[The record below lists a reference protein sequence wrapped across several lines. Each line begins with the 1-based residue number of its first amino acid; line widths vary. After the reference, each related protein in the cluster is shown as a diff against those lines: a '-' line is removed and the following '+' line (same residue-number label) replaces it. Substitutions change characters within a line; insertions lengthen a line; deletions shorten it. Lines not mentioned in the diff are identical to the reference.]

1 MAEQQSSTTR
11 FPVIVLFRH
20 DLRINDNR
28 ALYTAASTG
37 KPVIPVFIWDEGNT
51 GASRPVG
58 EARQWWLHHS
68 LAALS
73 ASLKALGADLLLKRG
88 ATQDIVDRLL
98 DGTGADMVL
107 WNRRYAPPDVE
118 TDRNLK
124 TELTR
129 RGIPAE
135 SFEGHLLHEPHSFK
149 TGTGGFYRV
158 YSPFWRTLTAGPEPC
173 DPVPAPR
180 KLKPY
185 HGSMDSECLKD
196 WALLPGKPNWAK
208 GFAEDWTPG
217 ENGAQEKLAAFLD
230 GAIGGYDHDRDKPAL
245 EATSRLS
252 PHLAHGEITPFQIWH
267 ALKSPGLARKGQDV
281 EKFRRE
287 IGWREFSYHLLF
299 NNPKLATRNYNASFD
314 GFAWQNRADDLKA
327 WQEGRT
333 GYPIVDAGMRQLWKT
348 GWMHNRVRMITA
360 SFLIKHLRVD
370 WRKGEAWF
378 WDTLVDADPA
388 SNAASWQWV
397 AGSGADAAPYF
408 RIFNPMLQGAK
419 FDSMGAYVREFM
431 PELKNLPDKYM
442 HAPWLAPENIL
453 NEAGVILGD
462 NYPYPI
468 VDHRAARQ
476 QALLAYKDTQKV
488 PRFLSSVT

>member
-1 MAEQQSSTTR
+1 MTEQQSSATR

-20 DLRINDNR
+20 DLRISDNR
-28 ALYTAASTG
+28 ALYAAANTG

-51 GASRPVG
+51 EASRPVG
-58 EARQWWLHHS
+58 GARQWWLHHS

-73 ASLKALGADLLLKRG
+73 ASLGVLGANLVLKRG
-88 ATQDIVDRLL
+88 ATQTIVDRLL
-98 DGTGADMVL
+98 DDTGADMVL
-107 WNRRYAPPDVE
+107 WNRRYDPPGVR
-118 TDRNLK
+118 TDTSLK
-124 TELTR
+124 SELSR
-129 RGIPAE
+129 RGISAE
-135 SFEGHLLHEPHSFK
+135 SFDGHLLHEPFLFK

-158 YSPFWRTLTAGPEPC
+158 YSPFWRALTAGPEPR

-180 KLKPY
+180 TLEPY
-185 HGSMDSECLKD
+185 HESMGSECLND
-196 WALLPGKPNWAK
+196 WALLPEKPDWAND
-208 GFAEDWTPG
+208 FAKDWTPG
-217 ENGAQEKLAAFLD
+217 ENGAQEKLAAFLG
-230 GAIGGYDHDRDKPAL
+230 GAISGYDHDRDKPAI

-267 ALKSPGLARKGQDV
+267 ALKSPSLAREGKDV
-281 EKFRRE
+281 DKFRRE

-299 NNPKLATRNYNASFD
+299 NNPALATKNYNASFD
-314 GFAWQNRADDLKA
+314 GFAWQNKADDLKA
-327 WQEGRT
+327 WQQGRT

-360 SFLIKHLRVD
+360 SFLIKHLRIE

-419 FDSMGAYVREFM
+419 FDSSGAYVREFV
-431 PELKNLPDKYM
+431 PELKNLSDKYL

-453 NEAGVILGD
+453 NAAGVVLGQ
-462 NYPYPI
+462 NYPHPI
-468 VDHRAARQ
+468 VDHQAARQ
-476 QALLAYKDTQKV
+476 QALVAYADTRKDS
-488 PRFLSSVT
+488 PGH